1 LPARSILEVNEADAP
16 INEKKYVGRLWKPA
30 RSFRR
35 PCQAEPDVH
44 KATNVNFA
52 LTIGM
57 LKLRRRLR
65 SRRPV
70 RRPVL
75 TWEVLHIPNAPC
87 LSGWRDHIR
96 R

>member
-1 LPARSILEVNEADAP
+1 VEA
-16 INEKKYVGRLWKPA
+16 IKM
-30 RSFRR
+30 
-35 PCQAEPDVH
+35 
-44 KATNVNFA
+44 NFA

-65 SRRPV
+65 STRPFRRPS
-70 RRPVL
+70 L
-75 TWEVLHIPNAPC
+75 TWEALHIPVAPC

>member
-1 LPARSILEVNEADAP
+1 VAWEQKAP
-16 INEKKYVGRLWKPA
+16 
-30 RSFRR
+30 
-35 PCQAEPDVH
+35 D
-44 KATNVNFA
+44 VNFA

-65 SRRPV
+65 STRPF

-75 TWEVLHIPNAPC
+75 AWEVLHIPVTPC
-87 LSGWRDHIR
+87 LMGWRERIR